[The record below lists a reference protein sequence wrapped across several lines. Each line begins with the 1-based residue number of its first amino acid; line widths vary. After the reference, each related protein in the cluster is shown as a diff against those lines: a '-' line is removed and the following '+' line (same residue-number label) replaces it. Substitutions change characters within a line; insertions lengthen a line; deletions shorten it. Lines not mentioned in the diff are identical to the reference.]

1 MTDAPVLP
9 SEAVIRAEVRLAIEE
24 DLGGADVTAALVPAD
39 ARLAANVICRE
50 DAVLAGSAWFESVFA
65 ELDRSITVEWLKQ
78 DGDALGPD
86 DEVCLVQG
94 PARPVLTGERTA
106 LNFLQTLSGTATRT
120 RAYVRAIEGTGCK
133 VLDTRKTIPG
143 LRQAQKYAVRC
154 GGGWNHRLGLWDA
167 ILVKENHIAAAGS
180 ITAAVEAGHERHPG
194 LLLEVEVET
203 LEQLAEAV
211 EAGAER
217 ALLDNF
223 ERDRLREAVQRFGGR
238 IQLEA
243 SGNVTLETIREVA
256 DTGVNYVSV
265 GDITKNL
272 RAVDFSMRFL

>member
-1 MTDAPVLP
+1 MGAEQVLP

-50 DAVLAGSAWFESVFA
+50 DAVLAGSAWFESVFG

-120 RAYVRAIEGTGCK
+120 AAYVKAIDGTGCK

-154 GGGWNHRLGLWDA
+154 GGGWNHR
-167 ILVKENHIAAAGS
+167 
-180 ITAAVEAGHERHPG
+180 
-194 LLLEVEVET
+194 
-203 LEQLAEAV
+203 
-211 EAGAER
+211 
-217 ALLDNF
+217 
-223 ERDRLREAVQRFGGR
+223 
-238 IQLEA
+238 
-243 SGNVTLETIREVA
+243 
-256 DTGVNYVSV
+256 
-265 GDITKNL
+265 
-272 RAVDFSMRFL
+272 